1 MIEGEP
7 KLFDCPPIFHG
18 VAGQEKRGVLADE
31 TGDKI
36 DSGVDGVGSEATVS
50 DLESVVDQT
59 RLTGRTVAAEG
70 EKNSSDIKNEPIGE
84 VEGGRDLVEK
94 YLEILF
100 QKFSGRIY
108 RPGSINESA
117 IGNKVNLHQGP
128 RDYIYVIPNSEFE
141 GMEKFFDNSVP
152 ALSIDTVGVNFS
164 QMTGLDSDYLK
175 NEKLGFSRRLVVD
188 GKEYNIKFLRLYDG
202 KETEDNNLD
211 DNGQDEELPLAA

>member
-1 MIEGEP
+1 MIEGES
-7 KLFDCPPIFHG
+7 KFDCPPIFHG
-18 VAGQEKRGVLADE
+18 VFNTEKRGVLANE

-100 QKFSGRIY
+100 QKFSGKIY
-108 RPGSINESA
+108 RPGNINESA

-128 RDYIYVIPNSEFE
+128 RDYVYVIPNSEFE

-164 QMTGLDSDYLK
+164 QMTGLDNDYLK
-175 NEKLGFSRRLVVD
+175 NEELGFSRRLVVD

-202 KETEDNNLD
+202 VEVDNKQTDNNQ
-211 DNGQDEELPLAA
+211 NEDEELPLAA